1 MSITDAKRDL
11 LDGWMEQR
19 RCFPELDD
27 ADVIDITYDV
37 PTRLGQERQDL
48 PPLTFKSRRVK

>member
-11 LDGWMEQR
+11 LAGWMLQR

-37 PTRLGQERQDL
+37 PMRLEHERQDL
-48 PPLTFKSRRVK
+48 PKLQFKSRRVK